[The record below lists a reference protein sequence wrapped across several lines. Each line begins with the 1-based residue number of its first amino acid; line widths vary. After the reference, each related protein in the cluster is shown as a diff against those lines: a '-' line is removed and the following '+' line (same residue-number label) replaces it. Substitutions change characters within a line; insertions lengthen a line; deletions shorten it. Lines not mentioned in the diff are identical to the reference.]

1 MQIVSEGLSKIG
13 IKSTRKNE
21 RCVFLYSRSRDA
33 KAFLIWCKSAGP
45 LKWRELHPCMLTAS
59 QKRMSFS
66 SWVKENSPCSSA
78 RMSPGFVLWPKSMSG
93 KNRWVFFWTFLKDD
107 SKGIFLNW
115 CEWDQRWCQ
124 DKAPDKL
131 VKWTVNPRRFC
142 SDQDGKVP
150 MLMSIRFGLPEQLP
164 SPQIY
169 GTASLLQVP
178 AWGLCS
184 CLQFCH
190 PELEGFTEALT
201 VVKFSYPFL
210 LCFVLV
216 ITEQAMVMLCTCHNR
231 LSEQCFP
238 ILLTG
243 KWRQK
248 KSEWDKSLVV
258 SAPAC
263 AELAACSLRPALAG
277 CRAPPS
283 QPPLPRAPQSAP
295 VRELTR
301 RYSPSSSPLKHSV
314 ISINIKNP
322 VTT

>member
-1 MQIVSEGLSKIG
+1 MNCESQEVLFRPGW
-13 IKSTRKNE
+13 KSSHVNEHPLWATWTTPIPADLWNSQPAPSPSMRPVLLPAVLPPRTR
-21 RCVFLYSRSRDA
+21 R
-33 KAFLIWCKSAGP
+33 
-45 LKWRELHPCMLTAS
+45 LHRGSYCG
-59 QKRMSFS
+59 Q
-66 SWVKENSPCSSA
+66 
-78 RMSPGFVLWPKSMSG
+78 
-93 KNRWVFFWTFLKDD
+93 
-107 SKGIFLNW
+107 IFL
-115 CEWDQRWCQ
+115 
-124 DKAPDKL
+124 
-131 VKWTVNPRRFC
+131 
-142 SDQDGKVP
+142 
-150 MLMSIRFGLPEQLP
+150 
-164 SPQIY
+164 
-169 GTASLLQVP
+169 
-178 AWGLCS
+178 
-184 CLQFCH
+184 
-190 PELEGFTEALT
+190 
-201 VVKFSYPFL
+201 PFL